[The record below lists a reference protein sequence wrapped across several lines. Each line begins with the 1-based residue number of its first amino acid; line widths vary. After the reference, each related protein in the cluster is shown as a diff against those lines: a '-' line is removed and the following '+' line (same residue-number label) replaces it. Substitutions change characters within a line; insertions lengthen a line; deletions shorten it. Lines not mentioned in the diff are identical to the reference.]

1 MAASNSKQLGEFLRR
16 RRERLNPG
24 DFGLPAGARRRT
36 PGLRREEVA
45 ERSGISVDWY
55 VRLEQGR
62 DSLPSRATAEALSKA
77 LKLGPADRAHLIRL
91 ASPAPSHTFVKE
103 TAPPNLV
110 ALVEGLNTPAYV
122 IGARLDLLC
131 WNKKA
136 VELFR
141 DYSKIPEPKRNSL
154 YQMFTAPEMRER
166 YPEWEREARS
176 LLESFRATFD
186 FWSDAPEFVGLVE
199 ELKSLSAEFRRW
211 WKEHGIRLQP
221 SGEKLARHPKL
232 GLIRMSY
239 ATFQCNDNPDLRL
252 VAYGKP
258 VPVRG

>member
-16 RRERLNPG
+16 RRERLNPR
-24 DFGLPAGARRRT
+24 DCGLPAGARRRT

-55 VRLEQGR
+55 IRLEQGR

-77 LKLGPADRAHLIRL
+77 LKLGPTDRAHLIRL
-91 ASPAPSHTFVKE
+91 ASPAPHRTFIKE

-122 IGARLDLLC
+122 IGARFDLLC

-141 DYSKIPEPKRNSL
+141 DYSKIPEPDRNSL
-154 YQMFTAPEMRER
+154 YQMFT
-166 YPEWEREARS
+166 
-176 LLESFRATFD
+176 RA
-186 FWSDAPEFVGLVE
+186 
-199 ELKSLSAEFRRW
+199 
-211 WKEHGIRLQP
+211 
-221 SGEKLARHPKL
+221 
-232 GLIRMSY
+232 
-239 ATFQCNDNPDLRL
+239 
-252 VAYGKP
+252 
-258 VPVRG
+258 